1 MPICNEQEQTVEW
14 KVRISG
20 SGFESSEEALK
31 AAKKLIRDM
40 VEDKV
45 KCKGD
50 DCLDQNKCRP
60 TYDDADRDALIHLF
74 SYPDGDGDESH
85 GYRIKKGSKLN
96 VTCDC
101 VNPR

>member
-1 MPICNEQEQTVEW
+1 MPICNEQKETVEW
-14 KVRISG
+14 KVQVKG
-20 SGFESSEEALK
+20 VGFESAEEALK
-31 AAKKLIRDM
+31 AAKKFIRDT
-40 VEDKV
+40 VKDEV

-50 DCLDQNKCRP
+50 DCVGKNKCRP

-74 SYPDGDGDESH
+74 SYPDEDEDESH

-101 VNPR
+101 V